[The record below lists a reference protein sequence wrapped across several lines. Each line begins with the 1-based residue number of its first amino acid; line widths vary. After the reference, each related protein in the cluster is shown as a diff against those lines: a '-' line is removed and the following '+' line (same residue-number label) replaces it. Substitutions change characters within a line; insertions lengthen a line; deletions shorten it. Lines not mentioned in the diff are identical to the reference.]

1 MAFRAPLNRGTQGL
15 LGWSGGRKP
24 LPPSEVE
31 MERGSVVFAERDLLI
46 DADVR
51 RVREARE
58 WAASAARDFGFQHD
72 DCYQVKL
79 AVSEVVANAIEHGST
94 TQEDPIRISIRGE
107 EGALV
112 IEVHDTGV
120 FVGAGEAAGEMSERG
135 RGLELVALMMDE
147 VELTPGEDGTLMRF
161 TKRLVVNG
169 FQPD

>member
-1 MAFRAPLNRGTQGL
+1 MA
-15 LGWSGGRKP
+15 
-24 LPPSEVE
+24 
-31 MERGSVVFAERDLLI
+31 FAERDLSI

-79 AVSEVVANAIEHGST
+79 AVSEVVANAIQHGSSGP
-94 TQEDPIRISIRGE
+94 EDPIRITIRAA

-112 IEVHDTGV
+112 FEVLDTGV
-120 FVGAGEAAGEMSERG
+120 FVGADEAAGEMSERG

-147 VELTPGEDGTLMRF
+147 VELAPGEKGTLLRF
-161 TKRLVVNG
+161 TKRLPRNG
-169 FQPD
+169 FHPS

>member
-1 MAFRAPLNRGTQGL
+1 MA
-15 LGWSGGRKP
+15 
-24 LPPSEVE
+24 
-31 MERGSVVFAERDLLI
+31 FAERDLSI

-79 AVSEVVANAIEHGST
+79 AVSEVVANAIQHGSSGP
-94 TQEDPIRISIRGE
+94 EDPIRITIRAA

-112 IEVHDTGV
+112 FEVLDTGV
-120 FVGAGEAAGEMSERG
+120 FVGADEAAGEMSERG

-147 VELTPGEDGTLMRF
+147 VELTPGEKGTLLRF
-161 TKRLVVNG
+161 TKRLPRNG
-169 FQPD
+169 FHPS